1 MPAPAPVPFSQLK
14 LYTDYIVPAPS
25 DEARFFTATFAKDH
39 EYLKKQRRLLLGY
52 VGRKMK
58 LFDSGETS
66 FRAQLYR
73 EDGKIES
80 VYLDETSFPPG
91 QMFQEVSWD
100 WKPTALAPLP
110 ADPWDEFIHPRD
122 KDLPDYDEE
131 TEDKKF
137 PRPKINSVLSKED
150 IAAQKQF
157 GLTLTPDEKR
167 VLNGYK
173 RNAYSFVGPLMLGDQ
188 QHSLAAV
195 DYARKATAGLPK
207 ERAGPGYIPE
217 FMGAFTSALFKA
229 PKLTREINVFRGI
242 DGSEALNMPGT
253 QALSTSYD
261 KYTAA
266 GFSAGPGECCMLKI
280 NVKPGIRIIA
290 LDLLSGLTDNPISE
304 REILI
309 CPPYKAQ
316 IEDVGNPGSD
326 VKKVTLTPVK
336 HRAGTRST
344 RGLRTRRRRRLRQ
357 TKKLT
362 SKL

>member
-1 MPAPAPVPFSQLK
+1 MASPAPVPYSQLQPYK
-14 LYTDYIVPAPS
+14 YYIVPPPS
-25 DEARFFTATFAKDH
+25 DEARFITSRSGPPD
-39 EYLKKQRRLLLGY
+39 YLKQQRRLLLDQT
-52 VGRKMK
+52 GRQMQVADK
-58 LFDSGETS
+58 GERTWS
-66 FRAQLYR
+66 AQVRAA
-73 EDGKIES
+73 DGKKIIYVYFDES
-80 VYLDETSFPPG
+80 SFPPG
-91 QMFQEVSWD
+91 QMFQEVSWN

-122 KDLPDYDEE
+122 KDLSDYDEE

-137 PRPKINSVLSKED
+137 PLPKIKDVLSKED

-157 GLTLTPDEKR
+157 GRTLTRDEKR
-167 VLNGYK
+167 VLNAYK
-173 RNAYSFVGPLMLGDQ
+173 RDAYSFVGPLMLGNQ
-188 QHSLAAV
+188 EHSLAAV
-195 DYARKATAGLPK
+195 DYAQEATAGLPK
-207 ERAGPGYIPE
+207 ERAGPGFIPE
-217 FMGAFTSALFKA
+217 FMGAFTSVLFKA

-253 QALSTSYD
+253 MALSTSYD

-266 GFSAGPGECCMLKI
+266 DFSPGAGECCILKI

-316 IEDVGNPGSD
+316 IEDVGNPDSG

-336 HRAGTRST
+336 Y
-344 RGLRTRRRRRLRQ
+344 RGGTRRRRRLRQ
-357 TKKLT
+357 SKKRT
-362 SKL
+362 STV